1 MITAA
6 ARDAMSFLPENSRAT
21 CYRLASLAG

>member
-6 ARDAMSFLPENSRAT
+6 TRDAMSFLLENSRAT
-21 CYRLASLAG
+21 CYRLPPLAG